1 MVGLSLRY
9 GRMSALIFCAA
20 LVSYATLFSSSA
32 LARNLAL
39 TQSLGAFI
47 TPIDA
52 TASSAQEGS
61 GRVARKLIDGSG
73 WGETLPGSGV
83 YVHTSNVGSDGT
95 CMWNGAFD
103 ATLGFDLGRTYNVRG
118 VYVWNYNE
126 GGGWNTR
133 SVKEVEISASVDNRS
148 FLPVGKFTLK
158 QAPGK
163 DDDPGEAIAF
173 AKVVRARW
181 FRWKI
186 LSNYRGGEMSGLAE
200 VRFANADLKAVV
212 TPPTVWKPT
221 YPRPTHPRLAL
232 GQPLPGAENIAFPA
246 ASGVVDVTQAP
257 YRAKGDG
264 KTDDT
269 HALQQAL
276 DDNTDRGAILYFP
289 NGIYRVSD
297 TLRWGGDESRQR
309 NTTFWGQSRA
319 GAVLQLRDH
328 CVGFQNPRK
337 PKGVLY
343 TGHQPAQRFG
353 NELHMLTIDT
363 GVGNPGADGI
373 QFIANNQGGVYD
385 VTIVSG
391 DGQGVNG
398 LDLGYTNEQGP
409 CLIKN
414 VQVQGFDVGVSV
426 SSSVDSET
434 LEHIVLKYQNKYGF
448 RNDGQPCTVRD
459 LYSINAVPAFRAGG
473 VLTTLVDCRFEGVKG
488 AGNRDAL
495 EVEGPTFCRNL
506 KTSGYR
512 AAIRSR
518 VGGNS
523 RVITGPDVSLY
534 LSKPV
539 ASLFGSAAGSLNLP
553 VKETPEVVWDTPKTW
568 VGVQQHGATPDNE
581 ADASDA
587 LQKAID
593 SGATTVYLPRGAY
606 RIGKTVVLRGNV
618 RRLIGCKAYLIPI
631 APLTGQNAP
640 LFRFA
645 DGMAPVVV
653 VEGINTDFSGGPYFF
668 LEHASKRTLVLRRL
682 AINFQAAEAYRTGPG
697 GTGDIFIEDVVGR
710 FFHFHR
716 QHLWARQFNPEG
728 DGIHVE
734 NDGGTAWILG
744 LKTEGGGPLLLAKNG
759 STTELLGGFS
769 YSIGDTRRAPMFVI
783 ENARVALS
791 FAEVCYT
798 GEPFPIIVHE
808 TRGGSVRE
816 IKQDDPLWRGS
827 FPLFHSGGAE

>member
-1 MVGLSLRY
+1 
-9 GRMSALIFCAA
+9 
-20 LVSYATLFSSSA
+20 
-32 LARNLAL
+32 
-39 TQSLGAFI
+39 
-47 TPIDA
+47 
-52 TASSAQEGS
+52 
-61 GRVARKLIDGSG
+61 
-73 WGETLPGSGV
+73 
-83 YVHTSNVGSDGT
+83 
-95 CMWNGAFD
+95 MWNGAFD
-103 ATLGFDLGRTYNVRG
+103 AILGFDLGKIVNVRG
-118 VYVWNYNE
+118 IYVWNYNE

-133 SVKEVEISASVDNRS
+133 SVKEVEISASVDNQS
-148 FLPVGKFTLK
+148 FIPVGKFTLK
-158 QAPGK
+158 QAPGR
-163 DDDPGEAIAF
+163 DDDPGEAVSF

-181 FRWKI
+181 FRWRI

-212 TPPTVWKPT
+212 TLPPVWKPT

-246 ASGVVDVTQAP
+246 ASGVVDVTKAP

-276 DDNTDRGAILYFP
+276 ADNTDRGAILYFP

-297 TLRWGGDESRQR
+297 TLRWGGDEGRQR
-309 NTTFWGQSRA
+309 NTIFWGQSRA
-319 GAVLQLRDH
+319 GAVLQLMDH
-328 CVGFQNPRK
+328 CTGFQNPRK
-337 PKGVLY
+337 PKGVVY
-343 TGHQPAQRFG
+343 TGHKPAQRFG
-353 NELHMLTIDT
+353 NELHTLTIDT
-363 GVGNPGADGI
+363 GVSNPGAEGI

-398 LDLGYTNEQGP
+398 LDLGYTDEQGP

-414 VQVQGFDVGVSV
+414 VRVQGFDVGVSV
-426 SSSVDSET
+426 STSVASET
-434 LEHIVLKYQNKYGF
+434 LEHIVVEHQNRYGF

-459 LYSINAVPAFRAGG
+459 LHSINAVPAFRAGG
-473 VLTTLVDCRFEGVKG
+473 VFTTLVDCRFEGVKG
-488 AGNRDAL
+488 AENRDAL

-506 KTSGYR
+506 KTSGYH
-512 AAIRSR
+512 AAISSR
-518 VGGNS
+518 VAGNT
-523 RVITGPDVSLY
+523 RTLTGPNVPLY
-534 LSKPV
+534 LSKP
-539 ASLFGSAAGSLNLP
+539 AAGLSGSATGSLNLP
-553 VKETPEVVWDTPKTW
+553 VKETPKVAWDAPKTW
-568 VGVQQHGATPDNE
+568 AGVQQYGARPDSE
-581 ADASDA
+581 ADASEA
-587 LQKAID
+587 LQEAID
-593 SGATTVYLPRGAY
+593 SGATTVYLLRGAY

-618 RRLIGCKAYLIPI
+618 RRLIGCKANLIPI

-668 LEHASKRTLVLRRL
+668 LEHDSKRTLVMRRL

-697 GTGDIFIEDVVGR
+697 GTGDVYIEDVVGR
-710 FFHFHR
+710 YFHFHQ

-769 YSIGDTRRAPMFVI
+769 YSVGDTLRAPMFVI
-783 ENARVALS
+783 ENSRVALS
-791 FAEVCYT
+791 FAEVCYS
-798 GEPFPIIVHE
+798 GQPFPIIIHE
-808 TRGGSVRE
+808 TRGGAVRE

-827 FPLFHSGGAE
+827 FTLFHSGGPE